1 MPVEFYACD
10 ECGHVWTQDKN
21 DRDTAKQKVTQPAMT
36 FRVVQPWGPDKGRQG
51 TVQSEHN
58 TVAEA
63 FAAVDS
69 VATEM
74 SQLGV
79 PGDAIELVV
88 VDEHG
93 EVVPR
98 PGTH

>member
-1 MPVEFYACD
+1 MAD
-10 ECGHVWTQDKN
+10 
-21 DRDTAKQKVTQPAMT
+21 MT

-51 TVQSEHN
+51 TVQSEHE

-69 VATEM
+69 VATDMEQ
-74 SQLGV
+74 SGV
-79 PGDAIELVV
+79 PGDAIELIV
-88 VDEHG
+88 VDDQG
-93 EVVPR
+93 EVVQR